1 MLLGANLGRALV
13 AIAQTFSLFRGE
25 CDGGLYEFPC
35 CLSTFHVCIT
45 TSTVFVLM
53 LMLVLLTTLH
63 GSPAKVP
70 PPRMR
75 GKEDEGVRGGGCVCA
90 HPVLHACDLRLTPT
104 PLLTRAHTA
113 APRIVLPLRQWV
125 ALLDTFRAA
134 LLPPRP
140 SPPVKRRPRPKR
152 ATPPRVYFTPVC
164 PCLEAPCAGSLL
176 H

>member
-53 LMLVLLTTLH
+53 LMLVLLTTIH

-75 GKEDEGVRGGGCVCA
+75 GEEEEGRRGVWLVGWWVERGGRACVCA
-90 HPVLHACDLRLTPT
+90 HQVL
-104 PLLTRAHTA
+104 RASGIA
-113 APRIVLPLRQWV
+113 RIREWSGF
-125 ALLDTFRAA
+125 A
-134 LLPPRP
+134 
-140 SPPVKRRPRPKR
+140 
-152 ATPPRVYFTPVC
+152 
-164 PCLEAPCAGSLL
+164 
-176 H
+176 